1 MVKPMAW
8 AGIEVRLEGECADW
22 QVAAFM
28 EEVESGIAEF
38 HFQFSRPEPAV
49 MPAFA
54 LRWEFP
60 DIDLQGRW
68 SPLAFRS
75 KLIPPNWGSRE
86 VSQLAS
92 GAPVMTLFNQA
103 GENRL
108 TFAFS
113 DAMNQLEMYCGVEE
127 RNSVMECALEAFR
140 SPTAPVSGY
149 ECILR
154 LDIRPVRY
162 EHALNDVAA
171 WWAEMP
177 EYRPSPVPAEAREVV
192 YSSWYSYHQ
201 DLFAPELEAECR
213 AAAGF
218 GMKSIIVDDG
228 WQTLDNHRGYAFCG
242 DWEVCQER
250 FPDMAA
256 HVRNVHASGLKYV
269 LWYSMPWL
277 GKKCRAFERFRDKTL
292 FFEERLGAAALDPR
306 FPEVRDYLIGLYEKA
321 LREWDLDGFK
331 LDFIDTFEI
340 RGEDPAVAENYAGRD
355 FKSLPEAV
363 DVLLSETMRRLR
375 AIKPEV
381 MIEFRQRYIG
391 PAMRKY
397 GNMFRAAD
405 CPNDAVTNR
414 VRTIDVRMLAGDS
427 AVHADMLMWNYAEPV
442 ETAALQL
449 LNVLFAVPQV
459 SVRLEAVPADHRAM
473 LRFYLGFWREYRDV
487 LLDGTLRA
495 DHPELDY
502 PRVTAIRDRR
512 QVTALYAQDQVV
524 EFAPAP
530 GDELCIVNA
539 SGKPGVYLDLA
550 EAPVAVELFS
560 ATGMALE
567 IALPA
572 AGPQRVGVPAAG
584 LLRLRF

>member
-1 MVKPMAW
+1 
-8 AGIEVRLEGECADW
+8 
-22 QVAAFM
+22 
-28 EEVESGIAEF
+28 
-38 HFQFSRPEPAV
+38 
-49 MPAFA
+49 
-54 LRWEFP
+54 
-60 DIDLQGRW
+60 
-68 SPLAFRS
+68 
-75 KLIPPNWGSRE
+75 
-86 VSQLAS
+86 
-92 GAPVMTLFNQA
+92 
-103 GENRL
+103 
-108 TFAFS
+108 
-113 DAMNQLEMYCGVEE
+113 MYCGVEE

-149 ECILR
+149 ECTLR

-162 EHALNDVAA
+162 ERALNDVAA

-449 LNVLFAVPQV
+449 LNVLFSVPQV
-459 SVRLEAVPADHRAM
+459 SVRLEAVPAEHRAM

-487 LLDGTLRA
+487 LLDGMLRA
-495 DHPELDY
+495 EHPELDY
-502 PRVTAIRDRR
+502 PRVTAIRGRR

-539 SGKPGVYLDLA
+539 SGKSGVYLDLA

-560 ATGMALE
+560 AAGMALE